1 MMTAARLER
10 LLALRLVRH
19 AVFMLPRR
27 SASWATAMQHEMEYI
42 QPDREA
48 LRWAIGCVSVAYL
61 QRIVSLNVIHTAV
74 IRWALAVFIASWT
87 LTAFFAAFLLR
98 LKMTGRTELDTVP
111 AWSLLLDGV
120 AGVFYLAGLY
130 CLMRKRISSVWAL
143 LAGTLLNAIACASQ
157 VAGFLQ
163 VHGSTLAA
171 AELRSTCLTY
181 AAHFCVIF
189 LLWHGFTHSIAGARN
204 HGNIQ

>member
-1 MMTAARLER
+1 
-10 LLALRLVRH
+10 
-19 AVFMLPRR
+19 
-27 SASWATAMQHEMEYI
+27 
-42 QPDREA
+42 
-48 LRWAIGCVSVAYL
+48 
-61 QRIVSLNVIHTAV
+61 
-74 IRWALAVFIASWT
+74 
-87 LTAFFAAFLLR
+87 
-98 LKMTGRTELDTVP
+98 MTGRTELDTVP

-130 CLMRKRISSVWAL
+130 CLMRKRISSVWVL
-143 LAGTLLNAIACASQ
+143 LAGTLLNAIACARQ

-163 VHGSTLAA
+163 VHGPTLAA